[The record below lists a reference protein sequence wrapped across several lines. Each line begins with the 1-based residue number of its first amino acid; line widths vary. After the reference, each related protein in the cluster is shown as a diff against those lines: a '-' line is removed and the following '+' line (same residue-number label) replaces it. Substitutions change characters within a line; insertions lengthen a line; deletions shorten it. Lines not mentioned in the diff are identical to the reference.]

1 MILYDYWRSSA
12 AYRVR
17 IALNLKGIPYQS
29 VPVNLIKEGGQQHS
43 ADYAALNPNELVPV
57 LVDSEVT
64 LNQSLT
70 IIDYLDEHYAGP
82 QLTPSEGKHRYIVKA
97 LAQDIAIDIHPIN
110 NLRVIQQLNH
120 KFDIEEQDKVC
131 WMQHWINTG
140 FAALEQKLAPIRG
153 IYCVGDEVS
162 LVDVCL
168 VPQVYN
174 ALRFGVDMSSY
185 PSIDEIAGRL
195 NKLDAFQRAA
205 PESQNDAT

>member
-57 LVDSEVT
+57 LVDGEVT

-82 QLTPSEGKHRYIVKA
+82 QLTPSEGKQRYLVKA

-120 KFDIEEQDKVC
+120 RFDIDERNKVH

-153 IYCVGDEVS
+153 IYCVGYEVS

-174 ALRFGVDMSSY
+174 ALRFGVDMSAY
-185 PSIDEIAGRL
+185 PNIDEIAGRL
-195 NKLDAFQRAA
+195 NELDAFQRAA
-205 PESQNDAT
+205 PDNQNDAT